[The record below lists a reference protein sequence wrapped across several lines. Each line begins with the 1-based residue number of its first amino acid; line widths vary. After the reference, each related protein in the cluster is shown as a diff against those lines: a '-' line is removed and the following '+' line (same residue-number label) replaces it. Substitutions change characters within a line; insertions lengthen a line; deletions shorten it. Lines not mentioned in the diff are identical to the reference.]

1 MSLPKFLLK
10 REEIMENKEKVLAK
24 MQSEAKPLRPGEIAD
39 LTGIDKKDISKYI
52 KELKTEEKVYSPK
65 RCFYQAKW

>member
-1 MSLPKFLLK
+1 
-10 REEIMENKEKVLAK
+10 MENKEKVLAK

-52 KELKTEEKVYSPK
+52 KELKAEEKVYSPK
-65 RCFYQAKW
+65 RCFYQAK